1 MPALHAAKPAAEGAS
16 RQGRRG
22 FSPTG
27 RTVAVVDNEANVL
40 TTVAMALESEGY
52 RVRCY
57 GDSVAALRALATD
70 PPDLA
75 ILDIKMPK
83 LDGMELLERLRRE
96 RDLPVIFLSTLNSET
111 DQALGLRA
119 GADDYIPKPFSNRL
133 LTERVRAVLR
143 RAALTSGQR
152 DEDDED
158 QPPLECG
165 ALALDPA
172 RHRCTWH
179 GAEVRL
185 TVTEF
190 LLLACLVERPGH
202 VKSRDRLL
210 DAAYDDDVYVDDR
223 TIDSHV
229 KRIRKKFRAV
239 DGAFAE
245 IETLYGVGYRYRE
258 P

>member
-1 MPALHAAKPAAEGAS
+1 MSEASEGAA
-16 RQGRRG
+16 RHRRGG
-22 FSPTG
+22 FSPAG
-27 RTVAVVDNEANVL
+27 HSIAVVDNDANVL

-52 RVRCY
+52 RVRCHA
-57 GDSVAALRALATD
+57 DSVEALRALAAT

-83 LDGMELLERLRRE
+83 LDGMELLDRLRRE
-96 RDLPVIFLSTLNSET
+96 RDLPVIFLSSLNSET

-119 GADDYIPKPFSNRL
+119 GADDYIPKPFSTRL

-158 QPPLECG
+158 EPPLERG
-165 ALALDPA
+165 PLALDPA
-172 RHRCTWH
+172 RHRCTWR
-179 GAEVRL
+179 GADVRL

-190 LLLACLVERPGH
+190 LLLTCLVQRPGH
-202 VKSRDRLL
+202 VKSREQLL
-210 DAAYDDDVYVDDR
+210 EAAYDDGIYVDDR

-239 DGAFAE
+239 DGAFQE